1 MFQRS
6 VSQGKLKRIY
16 PLSRAHSTG
25 FASDS
30 ALHSQ
35 PSHPRGRNVQRP
47 TSDWTPLQTKPVK
60 DAPESLVSSPV
71 AFYDYMR
78 SPHVAPLIFRAASER
93 VKHDRRRSLDFFKSM
108 GASGNRLV
116 EIEAGRD
123 TEVDEHLRLPHDYR
137 ASVALNT
144 YLDWLC
150 GDQGGSPKAPWYLAQ
165 WLARD
170 EVRLVLLA
178 TPGYTLTSSLSK
190 VPGLA
195 EVVRPPSLLAPL
207 LEESKADLYQTGF
220 FVGPACAVSYVPPHH
235 IGVYSTRIFLS
246 R

>member
-35 PSHPRGRNVQRP
+35 PSHPRGRDVRRP
-47 TSDWTPLQTKPVK
+47 TSDLTLLRTKPVE

-71 AFYDYMR
+71 AFHDYMR
-78 SPHVAPLIFRAASER
+78 SPHATPLIFRAASER
-93 VKHDRRRSLDFFKSM
+93 VKHNRRRGLELFKSLR
-108 GASGNRLV
+108 ASGNRLV
-116 EIEAGRD
+116 EIEVGRNV
-123 TEVDEHLRLPHDYR
+123 EVDEHLRLPHDYR

-150 GDQGGSPKAPWYLAQ
+150 GDQGGSPKVPWYLAQ

-170 EVRLVLLA
+170 EVRVALLA
-178 TPGYTLTSSLSK
+178 TSGYALTSSSSK

-207 LEESKADLYQTGF
+207 LEENKADLYQTGF
-220 FVGPACAVSYVPPHH
+220 FVGPACAVSYVPLLR